1 LYASQT
7 FSLSLILLT
16 AFPVTFR
23 TLEQAQ
29 AETAFATFRLGLNE
43 NLSNYAF
50 TVETQKNLF
59 IPGNDGMS
67 DQAPAVVSGYNEA
80 EMHVEPKK
88 IETAGSMTRIGQR
101 LTSAFRPSSP
111 SLGPGISEP
120 VEPKGRVEP
129 NGRKRER
136 SENSHVADLPPA
148 KHVPSSSANAGPS
161 SLATAGPSA
170 GLARKLI
177 PVLPIIEK
185 LLEPS
190 RPTID
195 RQIVID
201 MVNEDLAVLESQK
214 EALQRAMTD
223 LNMQIAKKRA
233 DRAAL

>member
-1 LYASQT
+1 MLYHRAFSLRL
-7 FSLSLILLT
+7 FVRIPDSLSLFLLT
-16 AFPVTFR
+16 AFPVTSR

-29 AETAFATFRLGLNE
+29 ADTAFATFRLGLNDS
-43 NLSNYAF
+43 LSDYAF

-88 IETAGSMTRIGQR
+88 TETAGSMTRIGQR

-148 KHVPSSSANAGPS
+148 KHVPSSS
-161 SLATAGPSA
+161 TAGPSA
-170 GLARKLI
+170 GLARTSRKLA

-185 LLEPS
+185 LLEAGPS
-190 RPTID
+190 KPTID
-195 RQIVID
+195 RQIVIQMLD
-201 MVNEDLAVLESQK
+201 DDIDALEVEK
-214 EALQRAMTD
+214 EAIERR
-223 LNMQIAKKRA
+223 IAKKRA

>member
-1 LYASQT
+1 MYASQT
-7 FSLSLILLT
+7 LSLFLLT
-16 AFPVTFR
+16 AFPVTSR

-43 NLSNYAF
+43 NLSDYAF

-148 KHVPSSSANAGPS
+148 KHVPSSSTAGPS
-161 SLATAGPSA
+161 SSAIAGPSSSSAAGPSA
-170 GLARKLI
+170 GLARTSRKLA

-185 LLEPS
+185 LLDS
-190 RPTID
+190 KPTID
-195 RQIVID
+195 RQIVIQMLD
-201 MVNEDLAVLESQK
+201 DDIDALE
-214 EALQRAMTD
+214 R
-223 LNMQIAKKRA
+223 QIAKERA

>member
-7 FSLSLILLT
+7 FSLSLFLLT
-16 AFPVTFR
+16 AFPVTSR

-43 NLSNYAF
+43 NLSDYAF

-67 DQAPAVVSGYNEA
+67 DQAPAVVSGYTEA

-111 SLGPGISEP
+111 SLGISEP

-129 NGRKRER
+129 DGRKRER

-148 KHVPSSSANAGPS
+148 KHVPSSSTAGS
-161 SLATAGPSA
+161 SSSATAGPSA
-170 GLARKLI
+170 GLARTSRKLA

-185 LLEPS
+185 LLDS
-190 RPTID
+190 KPTID
-195 RQIVID
+195 RQIVIQMLD
-201 MVNEDLAVLESQK
+201 DDIDALE
-214 EALQRAMTD
+214 R
-223 LNMQIAKKRA
+223 QIAKKRA
-233 DRAAL
+233 ARAAL